1 MKLARWPT
9 TPPRRVTLSVRC
21 KRKGELQVTEI
32 EQPTRGYRHATAH
45 LVSQATFSWL
55 TGLLWVGYCSPL
67 EIEDLGQL
75 PEEETTERQLHIFNC
90 IYEKEKATAKKENRR
105 LSLWKCYFKSCW
117 RKFALGGL
125 FKLLGD
131 FVGFVGPLGI
141 MVILDYVA
149 AIQKPTDNIIDSNK
163 RHASFGAFCLL
174 PLASCLIQPDLFTLL
189 HLSPCV
195 RDVIADHYPTWSE
208 LLSNGYFMGLIVFLS
223 ALAQGTLSQSSTHL
237 INVEGIHLKGA
248 LQALVY
254 IKALRLCVWS
264 ISEHKDEEVSS
275 SPEKKDA
282 RPNGSVSPPGN
293 CPSDT
298 KIKGTPG
305 TDVGAITNLMSEDA
319 FNVMSFFWIGHYI
332 WAIPLKKS
340 QTGFIFQICVLMYF
354 LYLKLGWSAIIG
366 AAFCILTMTP
376 LQFLIGKKMSSNSKA
391 ITELSDERLRRMNE
405 VLQGI
410 KLLKLYGWECIYGS
424 RILETRKRELRLLD
438 KDAVYWALLTFLTH
452 ASSVLVTLVTFGVY
466 FSMEEGALSPG
477 NVFTGLAL
485 FNQLTVPLFIFPIT
499 VPVIISAMVSH
510 RAAAICV
517 ALRGKV
523 STKRLEDFLSLPETS
538 DPISQNEP
546 QEHPD
551 ASDIN
556 KEDKESRIEEEKI
569 TKTSVAP
576 VEALHNNTEVV
587 MGRPQSDDNLF
598 GLGNILEGEEHPDDE
613 EGGEVHPEED
623 EAALTIERALFSWSA
638 DSTKSVLGVDDVSI
652 MKGKN
657 VSSLRHCHSDT
668 TVAYAAQK
676 PWLLNATLRDNILFG
691 QAYRPRRY
699 KRVIG
704 ACALQ
709 PDIDILPGKDLTE
722 IGEKGINMS
731 GGQKQRIAVARAL
744 YSQANVVVLVGPSD
758 KPLTVVCKLSHD
770 DDPLSAL
777 DYQVGQQVFEEGIR
791 RMLLRQR
798 RTVILV
804 THRLQLLSY
813 AHKIIAVEQGS
824 VRAQGNLSE
833 IESVDPE
840 LVRTWKATM
849 SREAL
854 EGQRNV
860 GGRTAK
866 ERWKLVKLVSR
877 IGVQLK
883 QRNVADGT
891 WQTDEETHVRARR
904 AECWNWKPTTAA
916 GAVRPEDLMNT
927 AWLAVTSVSFLLAAE

>member
-1 MKLARWPT
+1 MTGRSRFESRSVVLKS
-9 TPPRRVTLSVRC
+9 TLSPPPTLNGFQVRC

-45 LVSQATFSWL
+45 LFSQATFSWL

-90 IYEKEKATAKKENRR
+90 IYEKEKLANALVVLSSTAKDAGDRGHPKFLYIIFLFISLFQAAAKKKNRR
-105 LSLWKCYFKSCW
+105 VSLWKCYFKSCW
-117 RKFALGGL
+117 RRFALGGL

-163 RHASFGAFCLL
+163 D
-174 PLASCLIQPDLFTLL
+174 Q
-189 HLSPCV
+189 
-195 RDVIADHYPTWSE
+195 YPTWSE

-264 ISEHKDEEVSS
+264 ISEHKDEEVPA

-282 RPNGSVSPPGN
+282 RPNGTVSPPGN

-298 KIKGTPG
+298 KIKGAPG

-332 WAIPLKKS
+332 WAIPLK
-340 QTGFIFQICVLMYF
+340 ICVLMYF

-499 VPVIISAMVSH
+499 VPVIISAMVS
-510 RAAAICV
+510 
-517 ALRGKV
+517 
-523 STKRLEDFLSLPETS
+523 TKRLEDFLSLPETS

-576 VEALHNNTEVV
+576 VEALHNNTEMEVHSQVV

-613 EGGEVHPEED
+613 EGGEVYPEED
-623 EAALTIERALFSWSA
+623 EAALTVERALFSWSA

-652 MKGKN
+652 MKGKLTIIIGR
-657 VSSLRHCHSDT
+657 VGSGKTSLLSSILGEMNKISGTVKWASDT

-704 ACALQ
+704 ACDPPARHRHPPRQ
-709 PDIDILPGKDLTE
+709 GPHRDW
-722 IGEKGINMS
+722 GEGDQHVWGAEAEDS
-731 GGQKQRIAVARAL
+731 GR
-744 YSQANVVVLVGPSD
+744 
-758 KPLTVVCKLSHD
+758 
-770 DDPLSAL
+770 
-777 DYQVGQQVFEEGIR
+777 
-791 RMLLRQR
+791 
-798 RTVILV
+798 
-804 THRLQLLSY
+804 
-813 AHKIIAVEQGS
+813 
-824 VRAQGNLSE
+824 
-833 IESVDPE
+833 
-840 LVRTWKATM
+840 
-849 SREAL
+849 
-854 EGQRNV
+854 
-860 GGRTAK
+860 
-866 ERWKLVKLVSR
+866 
-877 IGVQLK
+877 
-883 QRNVADGT
+883 
-891 WQTDEETHVRARR
+891 
-904 AECWNWKPTTAA
+904 
-916 GAVRPEDLMNT
+916 
-927 AWLAVTSVSFLLAAE
+927 